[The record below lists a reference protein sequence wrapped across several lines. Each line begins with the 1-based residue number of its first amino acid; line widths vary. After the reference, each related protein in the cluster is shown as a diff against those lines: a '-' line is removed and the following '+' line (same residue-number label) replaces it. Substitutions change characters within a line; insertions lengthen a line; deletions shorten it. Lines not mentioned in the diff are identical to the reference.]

1 MAIPERYCRTDQ
13 SQSQALESTRI
24 DQWSGEKRRI
34 DSDLSAAVKNL
45 RGRAVVVTDCCNEKV
60 GGIGGVADTA
70 DFRLLHIRT
79 ETLAQ
84 PIVAGIERNGFDNF
98 TGNSLSH
105 FITPTRTIIAKSRG
119 EIKVNPAGRSG

>member
-13 SQSQALESTRI
+13 SQSQALESTN
-24 DQWSGEKRRI
+24 GAGKTKN
-34 DSDLSAAVKNL
+34 DLSAAVKNL